1 MQRADTKKSTAGNR
15 QMGILGALGLMI
27 LAGGLY
33 SCLFPPIS
41 FRLLGAVA
49 LVPWALAVVASPARI
64 AYLLSYITGAAFF
77 FVNIAWIAPITIP
90 GYICMCLYLG
100 LYWFIAAMVLR
111 KLVKW
116 PSLPMYLAL
125 PIAWVGCE
133 WLRGIVITGFPWF
146 FLGHSQ
152 AGILPVIQIA
162 DLVGVY
168 GISFVLAMVSGWIAQ
183 VILTFRSGNRTR
195 YLGAARRSKLPPGA
209 SRRLWPGAAVCAVTL
224 LFTIGYGYWRLGQD
238 TIYSGPPVAVVQEN
252 FPLRVENTAGPDP
265 WEVIDAH
272 LKLAIKA
279 AEAGPALV
287 AWPETSVPV
296 SINPELLDQPV
307 NTQLRDAKYLTSEQR
322 YGQAVR
328 TMLKQYAA
336 KARTT
341 LVVGV
346 LSKQMN
352 QPDDYPQVDRYNSA
366 LVFGPAGNYL
376 GRYDKIHLVL
386 FGEFVPFRYSIP
398 WLYRFLNENMT
409 PYGRDGFEYSLTAGR
424 DFTGFDLTHG
434 GRKYRFATPIC
445 YEDALA
451 YVARRF
457 ARTQDGRKGVDFLIN
472 ISNDGWFG
480 HSTELSQHLEICTF
494 RAVENRV
501 GIIRAVNTGVSAFID
516 PVGRIK
522 QVVKTNGKIRG
533 PEVRGFLV
541 GDLKLDKR
549 ISFYTRGGD
558 WFAVSCAFVVLAVI
572 VWTIF
577 SALVRRFASGDN

>member
-1 MQRADTKKSTAGNR
+1 MQRTGPKKSTAR
-15 QMGILGALGLMI
+15 SWQISTFGALALMV

-33 SCLFPPIS
+33 SCLFPPVS
-41 FRLLGAVA
+41 LRLLGWVA
-49 LVPWALAVVASPARI
+49 LAPWALAVVASRARI
-64 AYLLSYITGAAFF
+64 AYLLSYITGIAFF
-77 FVNIAWIAPITIP
+77 FVNIVWIAPITIP
-90 GYICMCLYLG
+90 GYICMSLYLG
-100 LYWFIAAMVLR
+100 LYWPLAALVLR
-111 KLVKW
+111 KLTRW
-116 PSLPMYLAL
+116 PGLPIYLAL

-152 AGILPVIQIA
+152 ARVLPVIQIA

-183 VILTFRSGNRTR
+183 VVLTFRSARRKR
-195 YLGAARRSKLPPGA
+195 YLGPARRTRPSELSG
-209 SRRLWPGAAVCAVTL
+209 RLWPGAAVCVVTL

-238 TIYSGPPVAVVQEN
+238 TIYTGPRVAVVQEN
-252 FPLRVENTAGPDP
+252 FPLRVEDSTGPDP
-265 WEVIDAH
+265 WQIIDAH

-296 SINPELLDQPV
+296 SINPELLDQPID
-307 NTQLRDAKYLTSEQR
+307 TQLQDAKYLASEQR
-322 YGQAVR
+322 YGRAVR

-336 KARTT
+336 KAQAT
-341 LVVGV
+341 LIVGAI
-346 LSKQMN
+346 SKQMN
-352 QPDDYPQVDRYNSA
+352 RPDDYPQVDRHNSA

-376 GRYDKIHLVL
+376 GRYDKVHLVL

-409 PYGRDGFEYSLTAGR
+409 PYGRGGFEYSLTAGR
-424 DFTGFDLTHG
+424 DFTRFDFEHAG
-434 GRKYRFATPIC
+434 QKYRFAIPIC

-451 YVARRF
+451 YMARRF
-457 ARTQDGRKGVDFLIN
+457 ARVQNGRKGVDFLIN

-480 HSTELSQHLEICTF
+480 HSTELPQHLEICSF

-516 PVGRIK
+516 PVGRIE
-522 QVVKTNGKIRG
+522 QVVRTDGKIRG
-533 PEVRGFLV
+533 PEVRGYLV

-549 ISFYTRGGD
+549 ISFYTRYGD
-558 WFAVSCAFVVLAVI
+558 WFAIGCAVLVLGVMI
-572 VWTIF
+572 WTVF
-577 SALVRRFASGDN
+577 CPLVRRFSSGDN